1 MRELI
6 DRYQWV
12 QQLDVVMTFAMIHGR
27 TVDEVV
33 RIYGGEPDQGQL
45 MTTIEAEDAGL
56 DDGDNFYFQ
65 VFEHQ
70 DAVVALENNGW
81 SGTVPEIARR
91 ASADEGHFFSVHW
104 NANGMFRLTEARGG
118 KVSAYFEPTLGVQPV
133 APDDVVPPW
142 AAGLRLQSGEL
153 RAACL
158 AFVEQHADAAF
169 EEEWLVKKLPTFRIP
184 DPDEL
189 LRGVEGARTP

>member
-6 DRYQWV
+6 DRYRWA
-12 QQLDVVMTFAMIHGR
+12 QQLDVVMTFAVIQGR
-27 TVDEVV
+27 SVDEVV
-33 RIYGGEPDQGQL
+33 RIYGGDPAQSQL

-56 DDGDNFYFQ
+56 DDGDDFYFQ

-70 DAVVALENNGW
+70 DAVVALESNGW

-104 NANGMFRLTEARGG
+104 NGNGMFRITEARSG
-118 KVSAYFEPTLGVQPV
+118 KVTAYFEPTLGVEP
-133 APDDVVPPW
+133 ASPDDVIPEW
-142 AAGLRLQSGEL
+142 AEGLELQPDEL

-158 AFVEQHADAAF
+158 ALVQQHTGAAF
-169 EEEWLVKKLPTFRIP
+169 EEEWLVMKLPTFPIP

-189 LRGVEGARTP
+189 FRDVEGARTP

>member
-12 QQLDVVMTFAMIHGR
+12 QQLDVVMTFAVIRGR
-27 TVDEVV
+27 GADEVV
-33 RIYGGEPDQGQL
+33 RIYGGDPEQRQL
-45 MTTIEAEDAGL
+45 MTTVEAEDAGL
-56 DDGDNFYFQ
+56 DDGDDFYFQ
-65 VFEHQ
+65 VFGHQ

-91 ASADEGHFFSVHW
+91 ASAGVGHFFSVHW
-104 NANGMFRLTEARGG
+104 NANGMFRITEARSG
-118 KVSAYFEPTLGVQPV
+118 KVTAYFEPTLGTELA
-133 APDDVVPPW
+133 APDDVIPAW
-142 AAGLRLQSGEL
+142 AQGLGLQPGEL

-158 AFVEQHADAAF
+158 ALVEQQTEVAF
-169 EEEWLVKKLPTFRIP
+169 EEEWLVKKLPAFRIP

-189 LRGVEGARTP
+189 LRGVEDARTP

>member
-1 MRELI
+1 VRELI
-6 DRYQWV
+6 DRYRWI
-12 QQLDVVMTFAMIHGR
+12 QQLDVVMTFAVIQGR
-27 TVDEVV
+27 SVDEVV
-33 RIYGGEPDQGQL
+33 RIYGGIPEQSQL

-56 DDGDNFYFQ
+56 DDGDAFYFQ

-91 ASADEGHFFSVHW
+91 ASANEGHFFSVHW

-118 KVSAYFEPTLGVQPV
+118 KVTAYFEPTFGTEPA
-133 APDDVVPPW
+133 APDDVIPAW
-142 AAGLRLQSGEL
+142 TEGLELQPDEL
-153 RAACL
+153 RASCL
-158 AFVEQHADAAF
+158 ALVQQQTGVAF
-169 EEEWLVKKLPTFRIP
+169 EEQWLVMKLPTFPIP

-189 LRGVEGARTP
+189 LRDVAGARTP

>member
-12 QQLDVVMTFAMIHGR
+12 QQLDVVMTFAVIQGR
-27 TVDEVV
+27 SVDEVV
-33 RIYGGEPDQGQL
+33 RIYGGDPAKSQL

-56 DDGDNFYFQ
+56 DDDFYFQ

-91 ASADEGHFFSVHW
+91 ASADEGRFFSVHW
-104 NANGMFRLTEARGG
+104 NGNGMFRITEARGG
-118 KVSAYFEPTLGVQPV
+118 KVVAYFEPTFGTEPT
-133 APDDVVPPW
+133 APDDIVPEW
-142 AAGLRLQSGEL
+142 AAGLELQPDEL

-158 AFVEQHADAAF
+158 ALVEQQMGVAF
-169 EEEWLVKKLPTFRIP
+169 EEEWLVKKLPTFPIP

-189 LRGVEGARTP
+189 LRDVEGARTP

>member
-12 QQLDVVMTFAMIHGR
+12 QQLDVVMTFAVIQGR
-27 TVDEVV
+27 SADETV
-33 RIYGGEPDQGQL
+33 RIYGGNPEQRQL
-45 MTTIEAEDAGL
+45 LTTIEAEDAGL
-56 DDGDNFYFQ
+56 DDGDDFYFQ

-104 NANGMFRLTEARGG
+104 NANGMFRLTEACGG
-118 KVSAYFEPTLGVQPV
+118 KVTTYFEPTFGTELA
-133 APDDVVPPW
+133 APDDVIPEW
-142 AAGLRLQSGEL
+142 AEGLELQPDEL

-158 AFVEQHADAAF
+158 ALVEQQTGVTF
-169 EEEWLVKKLPTFRIP
+169 EEEWLVMKLPTFRIP
-184 DPDEL
+184 NPDEL
-189 LRGVEGARTP
+189 LREVGDARNP

>member
-6 DRYQWV
+6 DRYQWA
-12 QQLDVVMTFAMIHGR
+12 QQLDVVMTFAIIRGR
-27 TVDEVV
+27 SVNEVV
-33 RIYGGEPDQGQL
+33 RIYGGHPEQRQL
-45 MTTIEAEDAGL
+45 MTMVEAEDAGL
-56 DDGDNFYFQ
+56 DDGDDFHFQ

-91 ASADEGHFFSVHW
+91 ASAGDGYFFSVHW
-104 NANGMFRLTEARGG
+104 NGNGMFRITEAHAGT
-118 KVSAYFEPTLGVQPV
+118 VTAYFEPTFGAQPA
-133 APDDVVPPW
+133 APDDVIPEWGV
-142 AAGLRLQSGEL
+142 GLQLQPDEL

-158 AFVEQHADAAF
+158 ALVEQQTDVAF
-169 EEEWLVKKLPTFRIP
+169 DQEWLVKKLPTFRIP

-189 LRGVEGARTP
+189 LREVEGSRTP

>member
-12 QQLDVVMTFAMIHGR
+12 QQLDVVMTFAVIQGR
-27 TVDEVV
+27 SVDEVV
-33 RIYGGEPDQGQL
+33 RIYGGNPEQSQL

-56 DDGDNFYFQ
+56 DDGDDFYFQ

-91 ASADEGHFFSVHW
+91 TSADEGHFFSVHW
-104 NANGMFRLTEARGG
+104 NGNGMFRITEACGG
-118 KVSAYFEPTLGVQPV
+118 KVVAYFEPTFGAQPA
-133 APDDVVPPW
+133 APDDIIPEW
-142 AAGLRLQSGEL
+142 AEGVELQPDEL

-158 AFVEQHADAAF
+158 GLVEQQVGVAF

-189 LRGVEGARTP
+189 LRDVEGARTP

>member
-1 MRELI
+1 VRELI

-12 QQLDVVMTFAMIHGR
+12 QQLDVVMTFAVIHGHG
-27 TVDEVV
+27 VDEVV
-33 RIYGGEPDQGQL
+33 RIYGGDPEQSEL

-56 DDGDNFYFQ
+56 DNGDDFYFQ

-91 ASADEGHFFSVHW
+91 ASSDEGHFFSVHW
-104 NANGMFRLTEARGG
+104 NGNGMFRITEARGG
-118 KVSAYFEPTLGVQPV
+118 KVTAYFEPTFGAQSA
-133 APDDVVPPW
+133 APGDIVPEW
-142 AAGLRLQSGEL
+142 VAGLELQPDEL

-158 AFVEQHADAAF
+158 ALVEQQTDVAF
-169 EEEWLVKKLPTFRIP
+169 DQEWLVKQLPTFCIP

-189 LRGVEGARTP
+189 LRGVEDARMP

>member
-1 MRELI
+1 VRELI

-12 QQLDVVMTFAMIHGR
+12 QQLDVVMTFAVIRGR
-27 TVDEVV
+27 SADEVV
-33 RIYGGEPDQGQL
+33 RIYGGDPEQRQL

-56 DDGDNFYFQ
+56 DDGDAFYFQ

-104 NANGMFRLTEARGG
+104 NVNGMFRITEARGG
-118 KVSAYFEPTLGVQPV
+118 KVMAYFEPTLGVEPG
-133 APDDVVPPW
+133 APDDVMPAW
-142 AAGLRLQSGEL
+142 ADGFELQPDEL

-158 AFVEQHADAAF
+158 MLVEQQAGVAF
-169 EEEWLVKKLPTFRIP
+169 EEEWLVMKLPTFRIP

-189 LRGVEGARTP
+189 LRGVKDARTP

>member
-12 QQLDVVMTFAMIHGR
+12 QQLDVVLTFAVIQSR
-27 TVDEVV
+27 SVDDVV
-33 RIYGGEPDQGQL
+33 RIYGGDPEQRQL

-56 DDGDNFYFQ
+56 DDGDDFYFQ

-91 ASADEGHFFSVHW
+91 ASADDGHFFSVHW
-104 NANGMFRLTEARGG
+104 NGNGMFRLVEARGG
-118 KVSAYFEPTLGVQPV
+118 KVTAYFEPTFAAQPA
-133 APDDVVPPW
+133 APDDIVPEW
-142 AAGLRLQSGEL
+142 VAGLEL
-153 RAACL
+153 RPDELRTACL
-158 AFVEQHADAAF
+158 ALVEQQTDVAF
-169 EEEWLVKKLPTFRIP
+169 VQEWLVKKLPTFRIP

-189 LRGVEGARTP
+189 LRGVEDARTP

>member
-6 DRYQWV
+6 DRYRWV
-12 QQLDVVMTFAMIHGR
+12 QQLDVVMTFAVIQGR
-27 TVDEVV
+27 SVDEVV
-33 RIYGGEPDQGQL
+33 RIYGGDPARSQL

-91 ASADEGHFFSVHW
+91 ASAGEGHFFSVHW
-104 NANGMFRLTEARGG
+104 NANGMFRITEARGG
-118 KVSAYFEPTLGVQPV
+118 TVTAYFEPTLGTEPA
-133 APDDVVPPW
+133 APDDVIPEW
-142 AAGLRLQSGEL
+142 AEGLELHPDEL
-153 RAACL
+153 RAACFVL
-158 AFVEQHADAAF
+158 VEQQAGLVF
-169 EEEWLVKKLPTFRIP
+169 GEEWLVKKLPTFRIP
-184 DPDEL
+184 DPDEW
-189 LRGVEGARTP
+189 LREIKDAGAL

>member
-12 QQLDVVMTFAMIHGR
+12 QQLDVVMTFAVIQGR
-27 TVDEVV
+27 SVDEVV
-33 RIYGGEPDQGQL
+33 RIYGGDPAQSQL

-56 DDGDNFYFQ
+56 DDGDDFYFQ

-70 DAVVALENNGW
+70 DAVVALESNGW
-81 SGTVPEIARR
+81 SGTVPEVARR
-91 ASADEGHFFSVHW
+91 ASADDGHFFSVHW
-104 NANGMFRLTEARGG
+104 NANGMFRITEARGG
-118 KVSAYFEPTLGVQPV
+118 KVTAYFEPTFGVEPAAPEDVMPEWAEGLELQP
-133 APDDVVPPW
+133 A
-142 AAGLRLQSGEL
+142 EL

-158 AFVEQHADAAF
+158 ALVEQETGVAF

-189 LRGVEGARTP
+189 LRDVEGARTP